1 MMGAIS
7 CKRPL
12 EQVKL
17 MNCFHNPGLLTN
29 MTLLCILSSILA
41 ISTLPCDAMSPSLQQ
56 ENSETSQEE
65 QDPPCCD
72 EAKQPTPKTDDK
84 ECCEQEAIQEPEK
97 DEDCCEKPTEEEA
110 TRATAFIEAPK
121 IADLSVLNQ
130 DGQRV
135 QFHTDLIAGKTVLI
149 NVFFSTCTTVCPPLT
164 ATMRKVQQLTKEQHG
179 DAIRI
184 ISISVDPANDT
195 PARIKKF
202 GALFGAE
209 PGWSFITGDKP
220 TMDQLLRSLDAAT
233 GDITQ
238 HTATVLIGNDQTGE
252 WARTYGL
259 SSAEGIAE
267 IASGIEQR
275 AAVFRR
281 LEEASDYFP
290 NNVLVDHD
298 GNSVRFF
305 DDLLRDRLVLMHV
318 LFTRCTGV
326 CPPIIQNLKNTSA
339 ILEDRIGPEV
349 VILSITVDP
358 EFDTVERMKAYHDAA
373 ELPDDGWL
381 LLGGEKA
388 DVKQVLTK
396 IGAWT
401 PFKEEHNS
409 WLILGNTRT
418 GDWRKLQ
425 AMASPLQIADM
436 AREMLGEG
444 EEKAT
449 PPTETATRDK

>member
-1 MMGAIS
+1 MTMARALLLMSLVTIVCICATNAAMDASPGPGA
-7 CKRPL
+7 
-12 EQVKL
+12 
-17 MNCFHNPGLLTN
+17 M
-29 MTLLCILSSILA
+29 
-41 ISTLPCDAMSPSLQQ
+41 AMSPQVSG
-56 ENSETSQEE
+56 SPSQEPQE
-65 QDPPCCD
+65 PPCCED
-72 EAKQPTPKTDDK
+72 DKKPTPKTDDE
-84 ECCEQEAIQEPEK
+84 ECCEQKAIQEPKK
-97 DEDCCEKPTEEEA
+97 DENCCEKPTEEEA
-110 TRATAFIEAPK
+110 SRATAFIEAPK
-121 IADLSVLNQ
+121 IADLSVLDQ

-164 ATMRKVQQLTKEQHG
+164 ATMRRVQQLTKEQHG

-267 IASGIEQR
+267 IASGIEER

-281 LEEASDYFP
+281 LAEASEYFP

-298 GNSVRFF
+298 GNSLRFF

-326 CPPIIQNLKNTSA
+326 CPPIIQNLKNTCA
-339 ILEDRIGPEV
+339 ILEDRLGPEV

-358 EFDTVERMKAYHDAA
+358 EFDNVERMKAYHDDA

-381 LLGGEKA
+381 LLGGEEA

-401 PFKEEHNS
+401 SFKEDHNG

-436 AREMLGEG
+436 AREMLGESVPVP
-444 EEKAT
+444 T
-449 PPTETATRDK
+449 PETATREK

>member
-1 MMGAIS
+1 MSLVTIVCIWASNAAMDAS
-7 CKRPL
+7 
-12 EQVKL
+12 
-17 MNCFHNPGLLTN
+17 PG
-29 MTLLCILSSILA
+29 
-41 ISTLPCDAMSPSLQQ
+41 PDAMAMSSQVSGSPSQ
-56 ENSETSQEE
+56 EPQE
-65 QDPPCCD
+65 PPCCEED
-72 EAKQPTPKTDDK
+72 KQPTPKTDDE
-84 ECCEQEAIQEPEK
+84 ECCEQEALQEPKK
-97 DEDCCEKPTEEEA
+97 DEDCCEDEA
-110 TRATAFIEAPK
+110 SRATAFIEAPK
-121 IADLSVLNQ
+121 FADLSVLDQ

-184 ISISVDPANDT
+184 ISVSVDPANDT

-259 SSAEGIAE
+259 SSADGIAE
-267 IASGIEQR
+267 IACGIEER

-281 LEEASDYFP
+281 LAEASEYFP

-298 GNSVRFF
+298 GNSLRFF

-326 CPPIIQNLKNTSA
+326 CPPIIQNLKNTCA
-339 ILEDRIGPEV
+339 ILEDRLGPEV

-358 EFDTVERMKAYHDAA
+358 EFDNVERMKAYHDDA

-381 LLGGEKA
+381 LLGGEEA

-401 PFKEEHNS
+401 SFKEDHNG

-436 AREMLGEG
+436 AREMLGESVPVP
-444 EEKAT
+444 T
-449 PPTETATRDK
+449 PETATREK

>member
-1 MMGAIS
+1 MTMTRA
-7 CKRPL
+7 L
-12 EQVKL
+12 LL
-17 MNCFHNPGLLTN
+17 MSLVTIVCIWASNAAMDASPG
-29 MTLLCILSSILA
+29 
-41 ISTLPCDAMSPSLQQ
+41 PDAMAMSSQVSGSPSQ
-56 ENSETSQEE
+56 EPQE
-65 QDPPCCD
+65 PPCCEED
-72 EAKQPTPKTDDK
+72 KQPTPKTDDE
-84 ECCEQEAIQEPEK
+84 ECCEQEAIQEPKK
-97 DEDCCEKPTEEEA
+97 DEDCCEDEA
-110 TRATAFIEAPK
+110 SRATAFIEAPK
-121 IADLSVLNQ
+121 FADLSVLDQ

-164 ATMRKVQQLTKEQHG
+164 ATMRRVQQLTKEQHG

-184 ISISVDPANDT
+184 ISVSVDPANDT

-259 SSAEGIAE
+259 SSADGIAE
-267 IASGIEQR
+267 IACGIEQR

-281 LEEASDYFP
+281 LEEASEYFP

-298 GNSVRFF
+298 GNSLRFF

-326 CPPIIQNLKNTSA
+326 CPPIIQNLKNTCA
-339 ILEDRIGPEV
+339 ILEDRLGPEV

-358 EFDTVERMKAYHDAA
+358 EFDNVERMKAYHDDA

-381 LLGGEKA
+381 LLGGEEA

-401 PFKEEHNS
+401 SFKEDHNG

-436 AREMLGEG
+436 AREMLGESVPVP
-444 EEKAT
+444 T
-449 PPTETATRDK
+449 PETATREK

>member
-1 MMGAIS
+1 MSLVTIICICA
-7 CKRPL
+7 
-12 EQVKL
+12 
-17 MNCFHNPGLLTN
+17 TN
-29 MTLLCILSSILA
+29 AAMDASPS
-41 ISTLPCDAMSPSLQQ
+41 PDAMAMSLQVSGSPSQ
-56 ENSETSQEE
+56 EPQE
-65 QDPPCCD
+65 PPCCED
-72 EAKQPTPKTDDK
+72 DKQPTPKTDDE
-84 ECCEQEAIQEPEK
+84 ECCEQKPVQEPKK
-97 DEDCCEKPTEEEA
+97 DEDCCEEA
-110 TRATAFIEAPK
+110 TEADSSRATVFIEAPK
-121 IADLSVLNQ
+121 IADLSVLDQ
-130 DGQRV
+130 DGNRV

-164 ATMRKVQQLTKEQHG
+164 ATMRRVQQLTKEQHG

-184 ISISVDPANDT
+184 ISVSVDPANDT

-281 LEEASDYFP
+281 LAEASEYFP

-298 GNSVRFF
+298 GNSLRFF

-358 EFDTVERMKAYHDAA
+358 EFDNVERMKAYHDAA

-381 LLGGEKA
+381 LRGGEKP

-401 PFKEEHNS
+401 PFKDDHNA

-425 AMASPLQIADM
+425 AMAPPLQIADM
-436 AREMLGEG
+436 AREMLGES
-444 EEKAT
+444 EEETT
-449 PPTETATRDK
+449 PPTETATREK